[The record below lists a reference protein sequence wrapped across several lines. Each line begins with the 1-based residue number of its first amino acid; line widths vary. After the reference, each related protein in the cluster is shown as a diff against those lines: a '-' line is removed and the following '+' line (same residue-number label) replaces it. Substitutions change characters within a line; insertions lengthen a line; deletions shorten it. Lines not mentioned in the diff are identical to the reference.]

1 MEPKLLWT
9 LPWDADWVT
18 AVCFLGERR
27 VAAGNNLGE
36 ILIWDLPEK
45 PGSTAPLPSRRLEGH
60 TNTITR
66 LLPTSDGKTLLSSS
80 CDHTIRCWDAEATGS
95 GSAKIALNAR
105 TRADLIGRSSRI
117 PAA

>member
-9 LPWDADWVT
+9 MPWDADWVT

-36 ILIWDLPEK
+36 ILVWDLPEK
-45 PGSTAPLPSRRLEGH
+45 PSVPAPLPSRRLDGH

-66 LLPTSDGKTLLSSS
+66 LLTPDGKTLLSSS
-80 CDHTIRCWDAEATGS
+80 CDHAIRSWDVEGTSA
-95 GSAKIALNAR
+95 GSATLILNAR
-105 TRADLIGRSSRI
+105 
-117 PAA
+117 